1 MSGTDTFT
9 LEIIK
14 NALVAVGDEMFVAMQ
29 RTSMSPI
36 IYETLDYSCGLTDA
50 EGNLIT
56 QGNGT
61 TVFLGQIDS
70 LVREVLKKFGEKGDI
85 HEGDVFISNDPYV
98 GGGTHLSDPALVQPI
113 FFEDELVAFVI
124 NKAHWTEVGG
134 KDPGSFTTNAT
145 EIFQEGLQLPNI
157 RIFSGGKPSAAI
169 IDLIAANVRLPEM
182 SLGDMW
188 AGVAANRVGERRV
201 REIFAKFGSAAVTEA
216 IVSLLDYGEKMIRQE
231 MQDLPK
237 GVFEAEDWI
246 DDDGLG
252 NGPFRIQV
260 KVTITDDEFIADFT
274 GSHAQVPGPINNSRT
289 GLVSAVRTVFKALS
303 NPSVPANGGCFRPM
317 KVICPEGT
325 VFTAKRPA
333 PVSLY
338 WETMMAG
345 ADLIWKALAPHIPE
359 RLTAGH
365 MLSVCATIITGTHPD
380 TGEFYLMVGPLVGG
394 WGAGATKDGDGGQFA
409 SADGETFNIPVEIAE
424 TRYGVLVDQ
433 YAFHN
438 DDGGFGKFRGG
449 KGVVL
454 DYRILSDTAVM
465 TGSFGRNKFK
475 PWGIGGGGEGSPN
488 YAMVLRSDGSEE
500 TYSMFHQIPL
510 MKGDVVRLVTATG
523 GGFGDPRERPRDKV
537 RDDLR
542 NGYILAEQA
551 KTYFAFDEIGE
562 AAE

>member
-1 MSGTDTFT
+1 MNTTDTFT

-14 NALVAVGDEMFVAMQ
+14 NALVAVGDEMFHAMQ

-50 EGNLIT
+50 AGNLIT

-70 LVREVLKKFGEKGDI
+70 LVHDVLKKFGEPGEIFPGDI
-85 HEGDVFISNDPYV
+85 FISNDPYI
-98 GGGTHLSDPALVQPI
+98 GGGTHLSDPALVLPI
-113 FFEDELVAFVI
+113 FFEDEIVAFVV

-145 EIFQEGLQLPNI
+145 EIFQEGLQFPNI
-157 RIFSGGKPSAAI
+157 KIFHRGVPNQAV
-169 IDLIAANVRLPEM
+169 IDIIAANVRLPEM

-201 REIFAKFGSAAVTEA
+201 REIFEKFGADSVREA
-216 IVSLLDYGEKMIRQE
+216 IRGLLDYGEVMIRQE
-231 MQDLPK
+231 LRNLPK
-237 GVFEAEDWI
+237 GTFTAEDWI

-252 NGPFRIQV
+252 NGPFKIQV
-260 KVTITDDEFIADFT
+260 KVTISDDEFVADFT
-274 GSHAQVPGPINNSRT
+274 GSHAQVPGPINKSRT

-303 NPSVPANGGCFRPM
+303 NPGIPANGGCFRPLR
-317 KVICPEGT
+317 VICPEGT
-325 VFTAKRPA
+325 LFTAKRPA

-345 ADLIWKALAPHIPE
+345 GDLIWKAMAPHIPE

-365 MLSVCATIITGTHPD
+365 LLSVCATIISGIHPD

-394 WGAGATKDGDGGQFA
+394 WGAGADKDGESGQFA
-409 SADGETFNIPVEIAE
+409 SADGETFNIPIEITE
-424 TRYGVLVDQ
+424 TRYGVIVDQ
-433 YAFHN
+433 YGFHD
-438 DDGGFGKFRGG
+438 DDGGAGEYRGG

-454 DYRILSDTAVM
+454 DYRIRAETATM
-465 TGSFGRNKFK
+465 TGSFGRHRFK
-475 PWGIGGGGEGSPN
+475 PWGINGGGEGSPN
-488 YAMVLRSDGSEE
+488 YVKVLHQDGSEE
-500 TYSMFHQIPL
+500 TYSMFHQVPL
-510 MKGDVVRLVTATG
+510 KRGDVARLVTATG
-523 GGFGDPRERPRDKV
+523 GGFGKPDKRDAGRL
-537 RDDLR
+537 RDDLK
-542 NGYILAEQA
+542 NEFITKDQA
-551 KTYFAFDEIGE
+551 REFYNYDPVSD

>member
-1 MSGTDTFT
+1 MSATDTFT

-36 IYETLDYSCGLTDA
+36 IYETLDYSCGLTDP

-85 HEGDVFISNDPYV
+85 HDGDIFISNDPYV

-157 RIFSGGKPSAAI
+157 RIFSGGKPNAAL

-201 REIFAKFGSAAVTEA
+201 REIFAKYGVAEVKEA
-216 IVSLLDYGEKMIRQE
+216 IVSLLDYGEEMIRQE
-231 MQDLPK
+231 MKNLPK

-317 KVICPEGT
+317 KVICPDGT
-325 VFTAKRPA
+325 MFTAKRPA

-488 YAMVLRSDGSEE
+488 YAKVLRADGGEE
-500 TYSMFHQIPL
+500 TYTMFHQIPL
-510 MKGDVVRLVTATG
+510 KKGDVVRLVTATG
-523 GGFGDPRERPRDKV
+523 GGVGDPRERPRDKV
-537 RDDLR
+537 RNDLR
-542 NGYILAEQA
+542 DGYVTIEQA
-551 KTYFAFDEIGE
+551 RVHYGYDAKV